1 MREIWRGGLALAQ
14 NDFGSCVALAGAD
27 NFVQKIKNRAIY
39 CEALTWRGFDFEL
52 FNGSFRAV
60 FSQNRLF
67 FKANSVLNFS
77 FMHPALQKKYAQF
90 NTTLHVKFGKFLQ
103 ISSAKFAIY
112 LAIFKFI
119 FARLT
124 SGNFIFTLKICFA
137 SLIKFAL
144 LSLTIKTIKAC
155 NKCARK
161 PIFTPLQAIWLLDL
175 KINLFLNLRLKLIA
189 NLQLLDFISEI
200 NLPLN
205 QRRNLSKN
213 LILIFQTDLN
223 ENLHLN
229 LEPNLSMILC
239 HLRPNLHYFFN
250 INSPL
255 QRRNLSKN
263 LLLSSHTNLHI
274 YLNLRQNLLINSHL
288 SRKDYFNYWHLRTIL
303 SKNSHRNLFAIL
315 FLLRQKLSLNLLLNR
330 HSCAILHQI
339 NLQPNMSLNRCD
351 LSSLLNLCAILRTNL
366 LLKLLINL
374 PEISSSLRQ
383 ILPPKSALYQ
393 NLILCKS
400 FCCDLHLSLPEKSRA
415 NSRWVERIS
424 CEKVA

>member
-1 MREIWRGGLALAQ
+1 MREIWRGGLTLAR
-14 NDFGSCVALAGAD
+14 NDFGSCAALADAD
-27 NFVQKIKNRAIY
+27 NFAQKIKNRAIC

-52 FNGSFRAV
+52 FNGSFKAV
-60 FSQNRLF
+60 FCQNCLF

-77 FMHPALQKKYAQF
+77 FMRPALQKKYAQF
-90 NTTLHVKFGKFLQ
+90 NTTLHAKFGKFLQ

-119 FARLT
+119 FAR
-124 SGNFIFTLKICFA
+124 KICFA
-137 SLIKFAL
+137 SLIKFAF

-263 LLLSSHTNLHI
+263 LLLSSRTNLHI

-288 SRKDYFNYWHLRTIL
+288 SRKDYFNSWHLRTIL

-315 FLLRQKLSLNLLLNR
+315 FLLRQNLSLNSLLNR
-330 HSCAILHQI
+330 HSCAILYLI
-339 NLQPNMSLNRCD
+339 NLQPNMSLSRCD
-351 LSSLLNLCAILRTNL
+351 LSSLLNLCAILRPNL
-366 LLKLLINL
+366 LLNLL
-374 PEISSSLRQ
+374 EILRSLHQ

-393 NLILCKS
+393 NLILRKS
-400 FCCDLHLSLPEKSRA
+400 FCCDLHLSSSEKSRT
-415 NSRWVERIS
+415 NSRWVKRIS

>member
-1 MREIWRGGLALAQ
+1 MREIWRGGLALAR
-14 NDFGSCVALAGAD
+14 NDFGSCTALAGAD
-27 NFVQKIKNRAIY
+27 NFAQKIKNRAIY

-52 FNGSFRAV
+52 FNSSFRAV
-60 FSQNRLF
+60 FCQNRLF

-77 FMHPALQKKYAQF
+77 FMRPALQKKYAQF
-90 NTTLHVKFGKFLQ
+90 KTTLHVKFDKFLQ
-103 ISSAKFAIY
+103 ISSTKFAIY

-119 FARLT
+119 FARFT
-124 SGNFIFTLKICFA
+124 PSNFIFARKICFA

-161 PIFTPLQAIWLLDL
+161 PIFTPLQAIWYLDL
-175 KINLFLNLRLKLIA
+175 KINLSLNLRLKLIA
-189 NLQLLDFISEI
+189 NLQLLDFIFEI

-229 LEPNLSMILC
+229 LEPNLPMILC

-315 FLLRQKLSLNLLLNR
+315 LLLRQKLSLNLLLNR
-330 HSCAILHQI
+330 HSCAILHLI
-339 NLQPNMSLNRCD
+339 NLHLLAIN
-351 LSSLLNLCAILRTNL
+351 LSRLILLLNLCAILRPNL

-374 PEISSSLRQ
+374 PEILRSLRQ

-393 NLILCKS
+393 NLILRKS

-415 NSRWVERIS
+415 NSRWVEQIS

>member
-1 MREIWRGGLALAQ
+1 MREIWRGGLDLVR
-14 NDFGSCVALAGAD
+14 NDFGCCVALAGAD
-27 NFVQKIKNRAIY
+27 NFAQKIKNRAIY

-52 FNGSFRAV
+52 FNGSFKAV
-60 FSQNRLF
+60 FCQNRLF

-77 FMHPALQKKYAQF
+77 FMRPALQKKYAQF
-90 NTTLHVKFGKFLQ
+90 NITLHAKFGKFLQ

-119 FARLT
+119 FARFT
-124 SGNFIFTLKICFA
+124 PSNFIFARKICFA

-200 NLPLN
+200 N
-205 QRRNLSKN
+205 
-213 LILIFQTDLN
+213 
-223 ENLHLN
+223 
-229 LEPNLSMILC
+229 
-239 HLRPNLHYFFN
+239 
-250 INSPL
+250 SPL

-288 SRKDYFNYWHLRTIL
+288 SRKDYFNSWHLRTIL

-339 NLQPNMSLNRCD
+339 NLQPNMSLSRCD
-351 LSSLLNLCAILRTNL
+351 LSSLLNLCTILRPNL

-374 PEISSSLRQ
+374 PEISSSLHQ

-393 NLILCKS
+393 NLILRKS
-400 FCCDLHLSLPEKSRA
+400 FCCDLHLSLSENSRA
-415 NSRWVERIS
+415 NSRLIERIS

>member
-1 MREIWRGGLALAQ
+1 MR
-14 NDFGSCVALAGAD
+14 
-27 NFVQKIKNRAIY
+27 
-39 CEALTWRGFDFEL
+39 
-52 FNGSFRAV
+52 
-60 FSQNRLF
+60 
-67 FKANSVLNFS
+67 
-77 FMHPALQKKYAQF
+77 PALQKKYAQF
-90 NTTLHVKFGKFLQ
+90 NTTLHAKFGKFLQ

-119 FARLT
+119 FAR
-124 SGNFIFTLKICFA
+124 KICFA
-137 SLIKFAL
+137 SLIKFAF

-263 LLLSSHTNLHI
+263 LLLSSRTNLHI

-288 SRKDYFNYWHLRTIL
+288 SRKDYFNSWHLRTIL

-315 FLLRQKLSLNLLLNR
+315 FLLRQNLSLNSLLNR
-330 HSCAILHQI
+330 HSCAILYLI
-339 NLQPNMSLNRCD
+339 NLQPNMSLSRCD
-351 LSSLLNLCAILRTNL
+351 LSSLLNLCAILRPNL
-366 LLKLLINL
+366 LLNLL
-374 PEISSSLRQ
+374 EILRSLHQ

-393 NLILCKS
+393 NLILRKS
-400 FCCDLHLSLPEKSRA
+400 FCCDLHLSSSEKSRT
-415 NSRWVERIS
+415 NSRWVKRIS

>member
-1 MREIWRGGLALAQ
+1 MREIWRGGLTLAR
-14 NDFGSCVALAGAD
+14 NDFGSCAALADAD
-27 NFVQKIKNRAIY
+27 NFAQKIKNRAIC

-52 FNGSFRAV
+52 FNGSFKAV
-60 FSQNRLF
+60 FCQNCLF

-77 FMHPALQKKYAQF
+77 FMRPALQKKYAQF
-90 NTTLHVKFGKFLQ
+90 NTTLHAKFGKFLQ

-119 FARLT
+119 FAR
-124 SGNFIFTLKICFA
+124 KICFA
-137 SLIKFAL
+137 SLIKFAF

-263 LLLSSHTNLHI
+263 LLLSSRTNLHI

-288 SRKDYFNYWHLRTIL
+288 SRKDYFNSWHLRTIL

-315 FLLRQKLSLNLLLNR
+315 FLLRQNLSLNSLLNR
-330 HSCAILHQI
+330 HSCAILYLI
-339 NLQPNMSLNRCD
+339 NLQPNMSLSRCD
-351 LSSLLNLCAILRTNL
+351 LSSLLNLCAILRPNL
-366 LLKLLINL
+366 LLNLL
-374 PEISSSLRQ
+374 EILRSLRH

-393 NLILCKS
+393 NLILRKS

-415 NSRWVERIS
+415 NSRWVEQIS

>member
-1 MREIWRGGLALAQ
+1 MREIWRGGLALAR
-14 NDFGSCVALAGAD
+14 NHFSSCVALAGAD
-27 NFVQKIKNRAIY
+27 NFAQKIENHTIY
-39 CEALTWRGFDFEL
+39 CEALTEFDFEL
-52 FNGSFRAV
+52 FNGSFKAV

-77 FMHPALQKKYAQF
+77 FMRPALQKKYAQF
-90 NTTLHVKFGKFLQ
+90 KTTLHAKFGKFLQ
-103 ISSAKFAIY
+103 ISSAKFALY

-144 LSLTIKTIKAC
+144 LSLSIKTIEVC

-263 LLLSSHTNLHI
+263 LLLSSRTNLHI

-288 SRKDYFNYWHLRTIL
+288 SRKDYFNSWHLRTIL

-315 FLLRQKLSLNLLLNR
+315 FLLRQNLSLNSLLNR
-330 HSCAILHQI
+330 HSCAILYLI
-339 NLQPNMSLNRCD
+339 NLQPNMSLSRCD
-351 LSSLLNLCAILRTNL
+351 LSSLLNLCAILRPNL
-366 LLKLLINL
+366 LLNLL
-374 PEISSSLRQ
+374 EILRSLHQ

-393 NLILCKS
+393 NLILRKS
-400 FCCDLHLSLPEKSRA
+400 FCCDLHLSSSEKSRT
-415 NSRWVERIS
+415 NSRWVKRIS

>member
-1 MREIWRGGLALAQ
+1 MREIWRGGLTLAR
-14 NDFGSCVALAGAD
+14 NHFSSCVALAGAD
-27 NFVQKIKNRAIY
+27 NFAQKIENHTIY

-52 FNGSFRAV
+52 FNGSFKAV

-77 FMHPALQKKYAQF
+77 FMRPALQKKYAQF
-90 NTTLHVKFGKFLQ
+90 KTTLHAKFGKFLQ

-144 LSLTIKTIKAC
+144 LSLSIKTIEVC

-161 PIFTPLQAIWLLDL
+161 PIFTPLRTKLC
-175 KINLFLNLRLKLIA
+175 LNLRRNFATILHLKLIA
-189 NLQLLDFISEI
+189 NLQLLCPISHFIFVI
-200 NLPLN
+200 NSHLN
-205 QRRNLSKN
+205 LRQSKN
-213 LILIFQTDLN
+213 LVLNSRTDLN
-223 ENLHLN
+223 LRKNFHLN
-229 LEPNLSMILC
+229 LQPILSIISC
-239 HLRPNLHYFFN
+239 FLRPNLF
-250 INSPL
+250 
-255 QRRNLSKN
+255 KN
-263 LLLSSHTNLHI
+263 LRSNSHI
-274 YLNLRQNLLINSHL
+274 YLNLRQNLFINSRS
-288 SRKDYFNYWHLRTIL
+288 SRKDYFNSWHLRTIL

-330 HSCAILHQI
+330 HSCAILRP
-339 NLQPNMSLNRCD
+339 NL
-351 LSSLLNLCAILRTNL
+351 LLNLLEILR
-366 LLKLLINL
+366 
-374 PEISSSLRQ
+374 SLRQ

-400 FCCDLHLSLPEKSRA
+400 FCCDLYLSSSEKSRT
-415 NSRWVERIS
+415 NSRRVEQIS

>member
-1 MREIWRGGLALAQ
+1 MHEIWRGGLTLAR
-14 NDFGSCVALAGAD
+14 NDFGSCAALADAD
-27 NFVQKIKNRAIY
+27 NFAQKIKNRAIY

-52 FNGSFRAV
+52 FNSSFRAV
-60 FSQNRLF
+60 FCQNCLF
-67 FKANSVLNFS
+67 FKADLTPNFS
-77 FMHPALQKKYAQF
+77 FMRPTLQKKYAQF

-103 ISSAKFAIY
+103 ISSTKFAIY

-119 FARLT
+119 FAR
-124 SGNFIFTLKICFA
+124 KICFA

-161 PIFTPLQAIWLLDL
+161 PIFTPLQTIWLLDL

-205 QRRNLSKN
+205 QRK
-213 LILIFQTDLN
+213 
-223 ENLHLN
+223 
-229 LEPNLSMILC
+229 
-239 HLRPNLHYFFN
+239 
-250 INSPL
+250 
-255 QRRNLSKN
+255 NLSKN

-315 FLLRQKLSLNLLLNR
+315 FLLRQNLSLNSLLNR
-330 HSCAILHQI
+330 HSCAILYLI
-339 NLQPNMSLNRCD
+339 NLHLLAIN
-351 LSSLLNLCAILRTNL
+351 LSHLILLLNLCAILRTNL
-366 LLKLLINL
+366 LLNLL
-374 PEISSSLRQ
+374 EILRSLHQ

-393 NLILCKS
+393 NLILRKS
-400 FCCDLHLSLPEKSRA
+400 FCCDLHLSSSEKSRA

>member
-1 MREIWRGGLALAQ
+1 MREIWRGGLTLAR
-14 NDFGSCVALAGAD
+14 NHFSSCVALAGAD
-27 NFVQKIKNRAIY
+27 NFAQKIENHTIY

-52 FNGSFRAV
+52 FNGSFKAV

-77 FMHPALQKKYAQF
+77 FMRPALQKKYAQF
-90 NTTLHVKFGKFLQ
+90 KTTLHAKFGKFLQ

-144 LSLTIKTIKAC
+144 LSLSIKTIEVC

-161 PIFTPLQAIWLLDL
+161 PIFTPLRTKLC
-175 KINLFLNLRLKLIA
+175 LNLRRNFATILHLKLIA
-189 NLQLLDFISEI
+189 NLQLLCPISHFIFVI
-200 NLPLN
+200 NSHLN
-205 QRRNLSKN
+205 LRQSKN
-213 LILIFQTDLN
+213 LVLN
-223 ENLHLN
+223 SPTNLNLHKNFHLN
-229 LEPNLSMILC
+229 LQPILSIISC
-239 HLRPNLHYFFN
+239 FLRPNLF
-250 INSPL
+250 
-255 QRRNLSKN
+255 KN
-263 LLLSSHTNLHI
+263 LRSNSHI
-274 YLNLRQNLLINSHL
+274 YLNLRQNLFINSRS
-288 SRKDYFNYWHLRTIL
+288 SRKDYFNSWHLRTIL

-330 HSCAILHQI
+330 HSCAILRP
-339 NLQPNMSLNRCD
+339 NL
-351 LSSLLNLCAILRTNL
+351 LLNLLEILR
-366 LLKLLINL
+366 
-374 PEISSSLRQ
+374 SLRQ

-393 NLILCKS
+393 NLILRKS
-400 FCCDLHLSLPEKSRA
+400 LCCDLHLSLSKKSRA
-415 NSRWVERIS
+415 NSRWVEQIS

>member
-1 MREIWRGGLALAQ
+1 MREIWRGGLDLAR

-27 NFVQKIKNRAIY
+27 NFAQKIKNHTIC
-39 CEALTWRGFDFEL
+39 CEALTWRGFDF
-52 FNGSFRAV
+52 RAV
-60 FSQNRLF
+60 FSQNCLF

-77 FMHPALQKKYAQF
+77 FMRPALQKKYAQF
-90 NTTLHVKFGKFLQ
+90 KTTLHVKFGKFLQ
-103 ISSAKFAIY
+103 ISSAKFALY

-119 FARLT
+119 FERFT
-124 SGNFIFTLKICFA
+124 PSNFIFARKICFA

-229 LEPNLSMILC
+229 LEPNLPMILC

-315 FLLRQKLSLNLLLNR
+315 FLLRQNLSLNLLLNR
-330 HSCAILHQI
+330 HSCAILYLI
-339 NLQPNMSLNRCD
+339 NLHLLAIN
-351 LSSLLNLCAILRTNL
+351 LSRLILLLNLCAILRTNL
-366 LLKLLINL
+366 LLNLL
-374 PEISSSLRQ
+374 EILRSLHQ

-393 NLILCKS
+393 NLILRKNL
-400 FCCDLHLSLPEKSRA
+400 CCELHLSLSKKSCA